1 MAFIQPEIAPS
12 AQHHVQTIYER
23 QTQAFGYL
31 PNYAPLFSHR
41 PEVLDLWAE
50 LQNGLRRHTTPRL
63 FELVTFAAALAL
75 KSSYCALAHGT
86 KLRSFLTD
94 LEIEAL
100 ATGQYEE
107 IVSIREAAAMRYAYQ
122 VATDATGVTEAHVKM
137 MREAGFSDAEIFDI
151 AGIAAGRAFFSK
163 LVEGLGALPD
173 SAYRKLP
180 HGFRQALV
188 VGRDIESEESSRPF
202 ERGVPCIFQ
211 AEAADVCGQ

>member
-1 MAFIQPEIAPS
+1 MAYIQLDHAPS
-12 AQHHVQTIYER
+12 ARSHVQTIYER
-23 QTQAFGYL
+23 QTRAFGYL

-50 LQNGLRRHTTPRL
+50 LQNGLRRHTSPRL

-94 LEIEAL
+94 IEIKAL
-100 ATGQYEE
+100 ANGQYED
-107 IVSIREAAAMRYAYQ
+107 IVSVSEATAMRYAHQ
-122 VATDATGVTEAHVKM
+122 IASNANSVSQAHIEM

-151 AGIAAGRAFFSK
+151 AGIASGRAFFSK

-173 SAYRKLP
+173 SAYLKLP
-180 HGFRQALV
+180 LALREALT
-188 VGRDIESEESSRPF
+188 VGRDIESEESAAPL
-202 ERGVPCIFQ
+202 ERGSSGTFQ
-211 AEAADVCGQ
+211 TEVVGIRRQ